1 MKNIYRYLI
10 IIIVLITILILLTTY
25 IHEIND
31 RIMLLKETNYI
42 EVKDTA
48 IIENLDE
55 IKLSGI
61 NKTNL
66 KYPLD
71 KMFMVEDKKV
81 DLFSLAYGNQ
91 VLKIGDTLKKIATPF
106 ASDQLYLIFRKSYP
120 IVSLEEM
127 GVQNEQEAYIV
138 KQLAI
143 WEIAYR
149 TRQVKGS
156 ELSYIDSV
164 RNDINLKNE
173 TIFKK
178 AKDFVAYV
186 ENFNN
191 NKNED
196 IELAPT
202 LIIDNSQVRSIY
214 KDGGYIIGPYS
225 YQVESAGIINSNVT
239 VTDTNGNNVNAKIIS
254 GSGIEKTSFNPGE
267 EIYIKTYEDMVDL
280 KIKFEV
286 SAKRMSPTI
295 YETDNGEHYIV
306 NTYIVNNF
314 DKTLEIEWEN

>member
-1 MKNIYRYLI
+1 MY
-10 IIIVLITILILLTTY
+10 
-25 IHEIND
+25 
-31 RIMLLKETNYI
+31 M
-42 EVKDTA
+42 A
-48 IIENLDE
+48 
-55 IKLSGI
+55 
-61 NKTNL
+61 
-66 KYPLD
+66 
-71 KMFMVEDKKV
+71 EDKKV
-81 DLFSLAYGNQ
+81 DLFSLSYGNQ
-91 VLKIGDTLKKIATPF
+91 GLKIGDILKKIANPF

-127 GVQNEQEAYIV
+127 GVENEQEAYIV

-149 TRQVKGS
+149 TGKAKYGS

-196 IELAPT
+196 IELVPT
-202 LIIDNSQVRSIY
+202 LIINNSEVKSIY
-214 KDGGYIIGPYS
+214 KDGGYILGPYS
-225 YQVESAGIINSNVT
+225 YQVESAGIMNSNIT
-239 VTDTNGNNVNAKIIS
+239 VTDMNGNNVNAKIIS

-286 SAKRMSPTI
+286 SAKRMSPAI
-295 YETDNGEHYIV
+295 YETDDGDDYIV
-306 NTYIVNNF
+306 NTYIVNNLE
-314 DKTLEIEWEN
+314 KTLEIEWEN